1 MQHSIKDLWLYPFPE
16 IDVVHTQEAL
26 LPDPTLSA
34 TAIAPPMMS
43 LSEDWL
49 NGYRKHAL
57 PSPPGSGPYLH

>member
-1 MQHSIKDLWLYPFPE
+1 MRKSQHCPHGWSGQPLLAGDLS
-16 IDVVHTQEAL
+16 V
-26 LPDPTLSA
+26 TLSA